1 MNLAPRS
8 ETQDCSWV
16 MTDPALVHS
25 FVYPELIIISKCG
38 ALGLT
43 ILLGAHENVLISFK
57 SEIKMCFQ
65 VKDDVS
71 VCNINTPTLI
81 PTVVKYDFLI
91 HFRLIK

>member
-25 FVYPELIIISKCG
+25 FVYPELIIISKRG
-38 ALGLT
+38 VLGLT

-71 VCNINTPTLI
+71 VCNINTSTLI